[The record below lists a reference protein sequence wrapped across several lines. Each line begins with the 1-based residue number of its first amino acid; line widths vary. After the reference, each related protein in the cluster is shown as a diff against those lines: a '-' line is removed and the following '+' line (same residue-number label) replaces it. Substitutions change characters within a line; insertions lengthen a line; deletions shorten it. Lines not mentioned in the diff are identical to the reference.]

1 MFHPTQL
8 EKARERIAKELA
20 RIDNYGS
27 VKIYLCFYDD
37 LLVPDGEYNGEYPCS
52 DEQVSLKEV
61 IDIIREVLPEG
72 SFVIRHNVQVVGTIP
87 AGLLVGEE
95 QDPITQFVEVSKVY
109 KMDSFTPISRC
120 D

>member
-1 MFHPTQL
+1 MFHPSQL
-8 EKARERIAKELA
+8 QKARERIAKELA

-52 DEQVSLKEV
+52 DERVSLKEV
-61 IDIIREVLPEG
+61 IDIIREVLPNG
-72 SFVIRHNVQVVGTIP
+72 SFVITHNVQEAGAIP
-87 AGLLVGEE
+87 AGLLLGEE
-95 QDPITQFVEVSKVY
+95 QDPVTQYVEVSKVY
-109 KMDSFTPISRC
+109 KMDSFTHTSRF